1 MSVDFDLTGRVAL
14 VTGSTRGIGRALAK
28 ALGEQGADVV
38 INGRGVEA
46 VAETV
51 DEFTSKGIQAHA
63 AAFDVADTEVAK
75 HAVQAQIAALGKID
89 ILVNNAG
96 IIHRESLLELDDQ
109 NWQHVIDVNLSAC
122 FVMARECG
130 KSMVENN
137 WGRIINIAS
146 VMALVARPTIAPYVS
161 TKHGLA
167 GLTKALAVELGP
179 HGITANSI
187 NPGYI
192 VTDINEA
199 LINDPEFNELVK
211 RRTPVGRW
219 GTVDELA
226 GACIFLAS
234 NSGAYTNGTMITV
247 DGGMTA
253 ALY

>member
-1 MSVDFDLTGRVAL
+1 MIVDFDLTGRVAL
-14 VTGSTRGIGRALAK
+14 VTGSTRGIGRALAQ
-28 ALGEQGADVV
+28 AMGEQGAEVV

-51 DEFTSKGIQAHA
+51 ADFTALGIQAHG
-63 AAFDVADTEVAK
+63 AAFDVADTKAAK
-75 HAVQAQIAALGKID
+75 HAVRAQIAALGKID
-89 ILVNNAG
+89 ILINNAG
-96 IIHRESLLELDDQ
+96 IIHREPVMELDDED
-109 NWQHVIDVNLSAC
+109 WQRVMDVNLTAC
-122 FVMARECG
+122 FALARECG
-130 KSMVENN
+130 KSMVENK

-146 VMALVARPTIAPYVS
+146 VMAMVARPTISPYVS
-161 TKHGLA
+161 TKHGLI
-167 GLTKALAVELGP
+167 GLSKALAVELGP
-179 HGITANSI
+179 HGVTTNAI

-211 RRTPVGRW
+211 NRTPVGRW

-226 GACIFLAS
+226 GACVFLAS